1 MIVIHGLRD
10 NTAMTSSFE
19 ASSDILLVTLNAR
32 YSHASLGLR
41 YLQANLKS
49 LQSRSSI
56 LELVIAASSGMSTET
71 MLEKILAKRPQIV
84 GFGVYIWN
92 VDETTRLVAQL
103 KRVAPKVTVIVGGPE
118 VSFPNDAPP
127 ICELADFVVTGQAD
141 ESFRTLCEAILSG
154 SKVGLPLNKFVAS
167 TNPELNDLTLPYS
180 LYTQEDLEHRH
191 IYFEAS
197 RGCPF
202 KCEFCLSALDKTAW
216 PFEREKVISELQT
229 LYERGLRRFKFVDR
243 TFNLKIKVSQA
254 ILEFFLEKIKLAP
267 QDTLFVHFELV
278 PDHLPETLKQ
288 TIARFPPGVLQFE
301 IGIQT
306 WNPEIQALISRR
318 QDNAKAAENIAWL
331 SQHAKAHLHVDLIVG
346 LPGES
351 VESFGKG
358 FDKLY
363 ALEPHEIQ
371 VGILKRLRG
380 APIDR
385 HTVDQAMVYNPAPPY
400 NVLSTG
406 NIDFQQMQKMQRFA
420 RYWDVFANSGRF
432 VLEMKT
438 LLEGSPFAHMM
449 AFSSWLYANTDATHR
464 LSLTRQNELLCQYL
478 ESEKGV
484 ARPQLLH
491 RPKAKPSEATP
502 LPRQARHLLGT
513 Q

>member
-1 MIVIHGLRD
+1 MIIIHGLRD

-19 ASSDILLVTLNAR
+19 TTSDILLVTLNAR

-41 YLQANLKS
+41 YLQANLQA
-49 LQSRSSI
+49 LRSRSSL

-103 KRVAPKVTVIVGGPE
+103 KRVAPQVKVILGGPE
-118 VSFPNDAPP
+118 VSFPGDAPS
-127 ICELADFVVTGQAD
+127 ICGLADYVVTGQAD
-141 ESFRTLCEAILSG
+141 DSFRTLCSAILSD
-154 SKVGLPLNKFVAS
+154 SKIGLPLNKFIAS
-167 TNPELNDLTLPYS
+167 PNPELNNLALPYS
-180 LYTQEDLEHRH
+180 LYSQEDLEHRH

-216 PFEREKVISELQT
+216 PFELEKVLFELQA
-229 LYERGLRRFKFVDR
+229 LYARGLRRFKFVDR

-254 ILEFFLEKIKLAP
+254 ILEFFLEKISLAP
-267 QDTLFVHFELV
+267 QETLFVHFELV
-278 PDHLPETLKQ
+278 PDHLPESLKQ

-306 WNPEIQALISRR
+306 WNPEIQALITRR

-346 LPGES
+346 LPGET
-351 VESFGKG
+351 VASFGEG

-385 HTVDQAMVYNPAPPY
+385 HTLSHAMVYNPAPPY

-406 NIDFQQMQKMQRFA
+406 QIDFQQMQQMQRFA
-420 RYWDVFANSGRF
+420 RYWDMFANSGRF
-432 VLEMKT
+432 VSEMKA
-438 LLEGSPFAHMM
+438 LLDGAPFAHMM
-449 AFSSWLYANTDATHR
+449 AFSLWLYSSTDATHR
-464 LSLTRQNELLCQYL
+464 LSLNRQHELLYEYL
-478 ESEKGV
+478 VTIKGL
-484 ARPQLLH
+484 AQPKSSFSI
-491 RPKAKPSEATP
+491 KAKPVEAVTM
-502 LPRQARHLLGT
+502 PRQARHLLGT
-513 Q
+513 R